1 MYVEGGSLE
10 PYGVK
15 GNVWGMPWGHHVG
28 LMSLLIIHEAY
39 MPIYKGSGFYCG
51 RVGQPEVIQEVLAKL
66 KNFTIEVLKQQNTPL
81 HIE

>member
-39 MPIYKGSGFYCG
+39 MPIYKGCG
-51 RVGQPEVIQEVLAKL
+51 GAGQPEVVQEVLAEL
-66 KNFTIEVLKQQNTPL
+66 KNLTTEVLKQQNTPL